1 MSSVHQ
7 TLNTVVEALN
17 AAMVDAEKCDRGNK
31 AAGTRVRKAAQEAV
45 GALRELRKQVVEA
58 RREDQTGKFC

>member
-7 TLNTVVEALN
+7 TLSTLVESLN
-17 AAMVDAEKCDRGNK
+17 AALTDAEKCDRGNK

-45 GALRELRKQVVEA
+45 GALRELRKQVVES
-58 RREDQTGKFC
+58 RKTVEG

>member
-7 TLNTVVEALN
+7 TLATLVESLN
-17 AAMVDAEKCDRGNK
+17 AALVDAEKCDRGNK

-45 GALRELRKQVVEA
+45 GALRSLRKQVVEVRKSEQA
-58 RREDQTGKFC
+58 